1 MFDEI
6 IEKTEKRLDE
16 HKEKKSLVDLKNE
29 ISESESNDFP
39 FKAIFDDEISI
50 IAEIN
55 DVTVLEDVDAD
66 AVCLITEVDVFT
78 QPIESVKDFPI
89 DIPILR
95 KDYIIDE
102 YMIWESKV
110 NGFQAVLLKA
120 SLLDTVQLKKFL
132 DLSHDLGLSAVVE
145 VSDADEIRS
154 AMIVGAEIISV
165 NNIGGN
171 IENTIDLR
179 RCLGSD
185 VVFIADGGVKSKDD
199 IIKLKENNI
208 NAILLDHTSIKSM
221 DEIQ

>member
-6 IEKTEKRLDE
+6 IEKTQRRLDE
-16 HKEKKSLVDLKNE
+16 QKKKKSLEDLKNE
-29 ISESESNDFP
+29 ISKSESNDFP

-55 DVTVLEDVDAD
+55 DITVLEDVNAD

-78 QPIESVKDFPI
+78 QPIESVKDFPV
-89 DIPILR
+89 DIPIIR

-102 YMIWESKV
+102 YMIWQSKA
-110 NGFQAVLLKA
+110 NGFQAVLLNA
-120 SLLDTVQLKKFL
+120 SLLDIVQLKKFL

-165 NNIGGN
+165 NNIDGN

-199 IIKLKENNI
+199 LTRLKENNI
-208 NAILLDHTSIKSM
+208 NAVLTDNASIKSM